1 MNNAQIGITCR
12 AHWGLH
18 ISWHNYKI
26 LTTLDGRTSST
37 ALMSIPSCSRSHSIH
52 SNSPR
57 VAHRWMR
64 AWPSPTCVEIKW
76 LRKQSQQ
83 TDTFRF
89 ARFFRT
95 SKSSFSHWG
104 LESSIFCM
112 PDKFPRCANV
122 WSFFF
127 SLFSRDC
134 FLLRVGLRIK
144 YIYEGGGWREKLA
157 DLIQTSP
164 QLHESSNFET
174 Y

>member
-89 ARFFRT
+89 ARFFEPLNLHSAT
-95 SKSSFSHWG
+95 GVWNPVSFVCQINFPGVQTCEVSSSPFFLGIASYSALDCASKTYMKG
-104 LESSIFCM
+104 E
-112 PDKFPRCANV
+112 D
-122 WSFFF
+122 
-127 SLFSRDC
+127 
-134 FLLRVGLRIK
+134 G
-144 YIYEGGGWREKLA
+144 EK
-157 DLIQTSP
+157 
-164 QLHESSNFET
+164 N
-174 Y
+174 